1 MGMSITPNRQP
12 TPDRG
17 RRQRGQSSVFV
28 IVFLGITILSLVF
41 LYKAGKLTSEKMELQ
56 NAADG
61 VAYSVAILE
70 ARDLNFMAYTNRA
83 MVANE
88 VAIGQAVGLAS
99 WPRHWESIGY
109 YENAVCGGKLEPA
122 GFWLEKGGKALK
134 QASAAFILPPLIAIA
149 KTIGTV
155 AEKTGTEIV
164 KACESIRG
172 KGIPPPTS
180 SAKKDLIARG
190 KALRKAVDKDIAKP
204 LAQLM
209 QGANQGL
216 SDAQAIFH
224 LGTIAYVVKIISQ
237 VTQDNVTDNSPGDTG
252 LSPYGLAALIGHLYS
267 FGHLAPYGGSTP
279 AQRYG
284 PDPNRQDKP
293 FIRTYRPGSGD
304 SADRTGFE
312 RLAAITGAARDEFGK
327 GPRRWVARPDFR
339 PDMGKTLEFPLGICP
354 GPPFITCFGWL
365 RFVLTFKKG
374 LTTPIDH
381 RAGSE
386 LRYVNNGQGDQYNWS
401 SGDTSVGDIQFS
413 VTIGASLDYAPPKL
427 SGKPSYSTILGATGD
442 VSIGTGGFQMGMAFT
457 ILGTTF
463 PINISFG
470 DGIFPGLPFGAG
482 AAQINNGLNNW
493 INPLT
498 SMGELAWIAPF
509 PVGTSDY
516 WGHAPPGSSVTFMD
530 TDAHRWGWAG
540 LSLTGLPSFPGPGLP
555 PGKFPCPTSKAGIPA
570 ICFVPTVSG
579 IAAGGVM
586 PISNVGGLVGGLLP
600 GGTYTGLKQYS
611 DTTTVDDLWGFEGPH
626 IIIALQKQITDI
638 FSATAPQPTGRFNL
652 TESSNTNNVIG
663 AIAKG
668 EVYFKRPSNMDLFRR
683 WDTPKA
689 SSGNSDTLYEE
700 YGSAFNPYWQARL
713 APLSHADRVVATAQQ
728 HGQDLESGSNVASTI
743 TASWELDTWIN

>member
-1 MGMSITPNRQP
+1 MSITPNCRL
-12 TPDRG
+12 TPY
-17 RRQRGQSSVFV
+17 RRYQRGQSSVFV

-41 LYKAGKLTSEKMELQ
+41 LYKAGKLTTEKMELQ

-83 MVANE
+83 MIANE

-99 WPRHWESIGY
+99 WARHWESIGY
-109 YENAVCGGKLEPA
+109 YENAVSGGKLEPA
-122 GFWLEKGGKALK
+122 GFWLEKGGKSLK

-172 KGIPPPTS
+172 TGTPPPTN

-237 VTQDNVTDNSPGDTG
+237 VTQDNVTDNNPGDTG

-339 PDMGKTLEFPLGICP
+339 PDIGKTLEFPLGICP
-354 GPPFITCFGWL
+354 MVPPVCFGWL

-413 VTIGASLDYAPPKL
+413 VTIGADLQYAPPKL
-427 SGKPSYSTILGATGD
+427 SGKPSYSTILGAIGD
-442 VSIGTGGFQMGMAFT
+442 VSIGTGGFQMGMKFT
-457 ILGTTF
+457 ILGTSF

-470 DGIFPGLPFGAG
+470 DGIFPGLPFGAA
-482 AAQINNGLNNW
+482 AAQVNNGLNNW

-516 WGHAPPGSSVTFMD
+516 WGHAPPGSSVTTMD

-540 LSLTGLPSFPGPGLP
+540 LSITGLPNVPGFGLP
-555 PGKFPCPTSKAGIPA
+555 PGKFPCPKSKAGIPA
-570 ICFVPTVSG
+570 ICFVPTVSQVV
-579 IAAGGVM
+579 GGGMM
-586 PISNVGGLVGGLLP
+586 PFNNVGGLLGGKAP
-600 GGTYTGLKQYS
+600 GGPYTGLKQYS
-611 DTTTVDDLWGFEGPH
+611 DTTAVDDLWGFEGPH
-626 IIIALQKQITDI
+626 IIIALQKHITNL
-638 FSATAPQPTGRFNL
+638 FSPTAPQPTGQFGL
-652 TESSNTNNVIG
+652 TESMKSNEFMG

-668 EVYFKRPSNMDLFRR
+668 EVYFKRPSDMNLFRR
-683 WDTPKA
+683 WDTKKTPT
-689 SSGNSDTLYEE
+689 SNTLYEE
-700 YGSAFNPYWQARL
+700 FGSAFNPYWQARL
-713 APLSHADRVVATAQQ
+713 APLSHADRAVAAAQQ
-728 HGQDLESGSNVASTI
+728 HGQDMETGNTASSTI
-743 TASWELDTWIN
+743 TASWNPDTWIK